1 MNQAQVQHPDDPNTS
16 VPREVIET
24 ITRLTAPIV
33 ITHVRPDADA
43 LGSMFAVAI
52 AFARDSTSP
61 KVSLPEGCLSRRL
74 TFLSDWA
81 GAVVAT
87 PEDFTSAD
95 GFIAVDTARRS
106 RCLVDRSLVNDD
118 WSAGKP
124 LIIIDHHAT
133 NKLFGTVNWVA
144 GNAGS
149 TAELVYRLLCA
160 ANLPITPTIASL
172 LYAGIHSDTIGFSLP
187 TTSASALE
195 AAADL
200 ARCGAR
206 VGEIGDY
213 LCRNQSKPEFDLHR
227 LIYANTRLIE
237 NGLIA
242 YSTASLREIRDAG
255 CTVADIDEQIA
266 IPRSLNGAKLA
277 MLLTE
282 GTPGQTRINFRGTGN
297 LTVVDLAGKFGGGGH
312 SQAAGAVLDCG
323 LEQALEQVLPK
334 AIAYVE
340 EHVLLDDQVHDS

>member
-1 MNQAQVQHPDDPNTS
+1 MNQAQVQYADEPDTS

-24 ITRLTAPIV
+24 ITGLTAPVV

-52 AFARDSTSP
+52 ALARGLVTP
-61 KVSLPEGCLSRRL
+61 RVSLPEGCLSRRL

-81 GAVVAT
+81 GAPVAT
-87 PEDFTSAD
+87 PEDFASAD
-95 GFIAVDTARRS
+95 GFITVDAARRS
-106 RCLVDRSLVNDD
+106 RCLVDRPLWDSD

-124 LIIIDHHAT
+124 IVVIDHHAT
-133 NKLFGTVNWVA
+133 NRLFGKVNWVA
-144 GNAGS
+144 GEAGS
-149 TAELVYRLLCA
+149 TAEMVYRLLRA
-160 ANLPITPTIASL
+160 ADLPITPTIASL

-200 ARCGAR
+200 TRRGAR

-213 LCRNQSKPEFDLHR
+213 LCRNQSKQEFDLHR

-266 IPRSLNGAKLA
+266 IPRSLNGARLA

-282 GTPGQTRINFRGTGN
+282 GAPGQTRINFRGTGD
-297 LTVVDLAGKFGGGGH
+297 LTVVDLADKFGGGGH

-323 LEQALEQVLPK
+323 LEEALERVLPE
-334 AIAYVE
+334 AVAYVE
-340 EHVLLDDQVHDS
+340 EHLSLNQPGLD